1 MFTVFKFLYLIA
13 REFPRLLNVRRNALR
28 YVPDPTKY
36 LAMIM
41 LSCFWCLAFGL
52 YIGELLTIGYNML
65 GHVAI
70 VTMVFVTWFTFRG
83 LEKGTTRGVNYLRA
97 PDYSSR
103 CDEMTE
109 EQRLA
114 AVAKF
119 RKYNESPAGVDS
131 NYWGT

>member
-1 MFTVFKFLYLIA
+1 MFSLIKFLYLVG
-13 REFPRLLNVRRNALR
+13 REFPRLLNVRLNAIR

-41 LSCFWCLAFGL
+41 LSCFWCLAFGI
-52 YIGELLTIGYNML
+52 YIGELMTIGYNMI

-70 VTMVFVTWFTFRG
+70 ISMVFVTWYTFRG
-83 LEKGTTRGVNYLRA
+83 LQSGKTRGVNYLRA

-119 RKYNESPAGVDS
+119 RKFNESPAGIEA